1 MRKIILTSLF
11 FCLAITTVLAQIT
24 PDGTTTT
31 STSDVSGVTVVG
43 IAAPDSNG
51 LSNNTYSDFDISSSG
66 VILNNSASA
75 SASQL
80 TGGNINGNS
89 NITVGSEAI
98 LILNQVTSNND
109 SLLEGTTEVVGTRAG
124 VIIANPNGITCSGCG
139 FINANRVD
147 LITGTANFSGDDLTG
162 FSIDDAARFFV
173 SGNGF
178 VSDAV
183 ADELNLVSR
192 DLRIQTQAKANTTL
206 RVLAG
211 NDTYNHTTNI
221 ITSDATEASANSIQ
235 INASGYLEAN
245 YIELIS
251 TEISSSHGILNAG
264 GDIEAD
270 RLKLDSNG
278 LFRNQNDGGVVGNIN
293 ISGLLEVITAD
304 RFINNGNITA
314 DTLTITTDAFSNN
327 DNGGTQLGKIVVT
340 DIFSL
345 YTPNTSYTNTGT
357 VASAILNLIT
367 SGDFVYNSATL
378 NRFNFNNLAITTAA
392 DYTQGAA
399 IDIAGDLSIQVS
411 GKASLDDTASI
422 QARNL
427 FFSADDL
434 YNQADI
440 TVTENAIFDLER
452 DFKNGF
458 RLDGTDYDGGNI
470 IAGSFNVTATG
481 DFVNNSSAT
490 ISADT
495 VTIEV
500 LNFSEDIK
508 NTGTV
513 SSDNLNFILTDDFV
527 TTSVS
532 FNGFNFSNLGVSTD
546 GGFGIYHNLDV
557 DNLTIKTAFNF
568 ANQATITADNFTAI
582 VGSYFRNHSRINAE
596 NFTATVEVDFR
607 ILSGVINADNFNVTL
622 GGTLGNYSGS
632 MINADNVTIEVLNFD
647 DNIDNIATVSS
658 DSLNFILTDDF
669 TYSSTT
675 LNGFKNFSN
684 LGFSTDGS
692 FTNSSTIDIA
702 GNLAITAGA
711 NFSNSVTI
719 DADTVTIE
727 VTNFDNDIS
736 NTGTVSSDSLNFI
749 LTDDF
754 THSSTT
760 LNGFNNFS
768 NLGVSTD
775 GNFTNKADLTLNNFN
790 VTAGDFENY
799 AAIYAENFNVTV
811 VDIFNNRSY
820 ATITADILNATVNH
834 FFNETNAIISA
845 DECNII
851 YTISYN
857 QGTIT
862 CDYLAEIEV
871 IDIARPDA
879 NGLSNNYY
887 STFYIPSNGVVLN
900 NSDSAGTSQLV
911 GDIPANSNYSTGDV
925 ATLILAQVTD
935 NDISLLLGTL
945 EVFGFLNS
953 IRSVSRNISSKFTI
967 PRVPPLLISVLII
980 QYSM

>member
-31 STSDVSGVTVVG
+31 STSDVSGVTVIG

-192 DLRIQTQAKANTTL
+192 DLRIQAQAKANTTL

-211 NDTYNHTTNI
+211 NDTYDHTTNI

-278 LFRNQNDGGVVGNIN
+278 LFRNQDGGGFVGDIN

-411 GKASLDDTASI
+411 GKASLDDTA
-422 QARNL
+422 
-427 FFSADDL
+427 
-434 YNQADI
+434 
-440 TVTENAIFDLER
+440 
-452 DFKNGF
+452 
-458 RLDGTDYDGGNI
+458 
-470 IAGSFNVTATG
+470 
-481 DFVNNSSAT
+481 
-490 ISADT
+490 
-495 VTIEV
+495 
-500 LNFSEDIK
+500 
-508 NTGTV
+508 
-513 SSDNLNFILTDDFV
+513 
-527 TTSVS
+527 
-532 FNGFNFSNLGVSTD
+532 
-546 GGFGIYHNLDV
+546 
-557 DNLTIKTAFNF
+557 
-568 ANQATITADNFTAI
+568 
-582 VGSYFRNHSRINAE
+582 
-596 NFTATVEVDFR
+596 
-607 ILSGVINADNFNVTL
+607 
-622 GGTLGNYSGS
+622 
-632 MINADNVTIEVLNFD
+632 
-647 DNIDNIATVSS
+647 
-658 DSLNFILTDDF
+658 
-669 TYSSTT
+669 
-675 LNGFKNFSN
+675 
-684 LGFSTDGS
+684 
-692 FTNSSTIDIA
+692 
-702 GNLAITAGA
+702 TAGYK
-711 NFSNSVTI
+711 I
-719 DADTVTIE
+719 
-727 VTNFDNDIS
+727 
-736 NTGTVSSDSLNFI
+736 
-749 LTDDF
+749 
-754 THSSTT
+754 
-760 LNGFNNFS
+760 
-768 NLGVSTD
+768 
-775 GNFTNKADLTLNNFN
+775 
-790 VTAGDFENY
+790 
-799 AAIYAENFNVTV
+799 
-811 VDIFNNRSY
+811 
-820 ATITADILNATVNH
+820 
-834 FFNETNAIISA
+834 
-845 DECNII
+845 
-851 YTISYN
+851 
-857 QGTIT
+857 
-862 CDYLAEIEV
+862 
-871 IDIARPDA
+871 
-879 NGLSNNYY
+879 
-887 STFYIPSNGVVLN
+887 
-900 NSDSAGTSQLV
+900 
-911 GDIPANSNYSTGDV
+911 
-925 ATLILAQVTD
+925 
-935 NDISLLLGTL
+935 
-945 EVFGFLNS
+945 
-953 IRSVSRNISSKFTI
+953 
-967 PRVPPLLISVLII
+967 
-980 QYSM
+980 

>member
-1 MRKIILTSLF
+1 M
-11 FCLAITTVLAQIT
+11 
-24 PDGTTTT
+24 
-31 STSDVSGVTVVG
+31 
-43 IAAPDSNG
+43 
-51 LSNNTYSDFDISSSG
+51 
-66 VILNNSASA
+66 
-75 SASQL
+75 
-80 TGGNINGNS
+80 
-89 NITVGSEAI
+89 
-98 LILNQVTSNND
+98 
-109 SLLEGTTEVVGTRAG
+109 
-124 VIIANPNGITCSGCG
+124 
-139 FINANRVD
+139 
-147 LITGTANFSGDDLTG
+147 
-162 FSIDDAARFFV
+162 
-173 SGNGF
+173 
-178 VSDAV
+178 
-183 ADELNLVSR
+183 
-192 DLRIQTQAKANTTL
+192 
-206 RVLAG
+206 
-211 NDTYNHTTNI
+211 
-221 ITSDATEASANSIQ
+221 
-235 INASGYLEAN
+235 
-245 YIELIS
+245 
-251 TEISSSHGILNAG
+251 
-264 GDIEAD
+264 
-270 RLKLDSNG
+270 
-278 LFRNQNDGGVVGNIN
+278 
-293 ISGLLEVITAD
+293 LEVITAD

-314 DTLTITTDAFSNN
+314 DTLTITTDEFSNN

-513 SSDNLNFILTDDFV
+513 SSDHLNFILTDDFV

-675 LNGFKNFSN
+675 LNGFN
-684 LGFSTDGS
+684 L
-692 FTNSSTIDIA
+692 N
-702 GNLAITAGA
+702 
-711 NFSNSVTI
+711 
-719 DADTVTIE
+719 
-727 VTNFDNDIS
+727 
-736 NTGTVSSDSLNFI
+736 
-749 LTDDF
+749 
-754 THSSTT
+754 
-760 LNGFNNFS
+760 
-768 NLGVSTD
+768 
-775 GNFTNKADLTLNNFN
+775 
-790 VTAGDFENY
+790 
-799 AAIYAENFNVTV
+799 
-811 VDIFNNRSY
+811 
-820 ATITADILNATVNH
+820 
-834 FFNETNAIISA
+834 
-845 DECNII
+845 
-851 YTISYN
+851 
-857 QGTIT
+857 
-862 CDYLAEIEV
+862 
-871 IDIARPDA
+871 
-879 NGLSNNYY
+879 
-887 STFYIPSNGVVLN
+887 
-900 NSDSAGTSQLV
+900 
-911 GDIPANSNYSTGDV
+911 
-925 ATLILAQVTD
+925 
-935 NDISLLLGTL
+935 
-945 EVFGFLNS
+945 
-953 IRSVSRNISSKFTI
+953 
-967 PRVPPLLISVLII
+967 
-980 QYSM
+980 

>member
-1 MRKIILTSLF
+1 MLIMRKIILTSLF

-24 PDGTTTT
+24 PDGTTT
-31 STSDVSGVTVVG
+31 STSDVSGVTVIG

-89 NITVGSEAI
+89 NITAGSEAI

-264 GDIEAD
+264 GGIEAD
-270 RLKLDSNG
+270 RLRLDSNG
-278 LFRNQNDGGVVGNIN
+278 LFRNQNDGTNVGSIN

-378 NRFNFNNLAITTAA
+378 NSFTFNNLAITTAA

-481 DFVNNSSAT
+481 DFVNNS
-490 ISADT
+490 
-495 VTIEV
+495 
-500 LNFSEDIK
+500 F
-508 NTGTV
+508 
-513 SSDNLNFILTDDFV
+513 
-527 TTSVS
+527 
-532 FNGFNFSNLGVSTD
+532 
-546 GGFGIYHNLDV
+546 
-557 DNLTIKTAFNF
+557 
-568 ANQATITADNFTAI
+568 
-582 VGSYFRNHSRINAE
+582 
-596 NFTATVEVDFR
+596 
-607 ILSGVINADNFNVTL
+607 LSG
-622 GGTLGNYSGS
+622 
-632 MINADNVTIEVLNFD
+632 
-647 DNIDNIATVSS
+647 
-658 DSLNFILTDDF
+658 
-669 TYSSTT
+669 
-675 LNGFKNFSN
+675 
-684 LGFSTDGS
+684 
-692 FTNSSTIDIA
+692 
-702 GNLAITAGA
+702 
-711 NFSNSVTI
+711 
-719 DADTVTIE
+719 
-727 VTNFDNDIS
+727 
-736 NTGTVSSDSLNFI
+736 
-749 LTDDF
+749 
-754 THSSTT
+754 
-760 LNGFNNFS
+760 
-768 NLGVSTD
+768 
-775 GNFTNKADLTLNNFN
+775 
-790 VTAGDFENY
+790 
-799 AAIYAENFNVTV
+799 
-811 VDIFNNRSY
+811 
-820 ATITADILNATVNH
+820 H
-834 FFNETNAIISA
+834 F
-845 DECNII
+845 
-851 YTISYN
+851 
-857 QGTIT
+857 
-862 CDYLAEIEV
+862 
-871 IDIARPDA
+871 
-879 NGLSNNYY
+879 
-887 STFYIPSNGVVLN
+887 
-900 NSDSAGTSQLV
+900 LV
-911 GDIPANSNYSTGDV
+911 F
-925 ATLILAQVTD
+925 
-935 NDISLLLGTL
+935 
-945 EVFGFLNS
+945 VF
-953 IRSVSRNISSKFTI
+953 
-967 PRVPPLLISVLII
+967 
-980 QYSM
+980 